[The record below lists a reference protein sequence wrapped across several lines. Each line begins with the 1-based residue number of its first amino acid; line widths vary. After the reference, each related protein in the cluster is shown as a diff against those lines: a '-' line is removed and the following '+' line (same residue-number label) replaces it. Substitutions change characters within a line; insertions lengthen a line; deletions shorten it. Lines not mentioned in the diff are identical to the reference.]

1 MNSKTTK
8 RIFVTGGGTGGH
20 IYPALAV
27 IDELKKNGYD
37 DIFYVGNPKNQEYT
51 LSKEKLIK
59 FLPVNINGM
68 PRKISLN
75 SLFWAIKL
83 IFAILKC
90 IFYVIKYKPDVVF
103 ATGGYVS
110 APLLFASRFT
120 NIPYFQ
126 HDADAQ
132 PGVVTYCFMDKAIV
146 LSTPFENVK
155 KENEKVNVQV
165 TGNPIRSDFSTLS
178 KEEAKQK
185 LNLDDKI
192 VVLVMGGSQG
202 ARSINRAIIPIAKK
216 LTEEFNIRIWH
227 QSGEKKYDETVDLL
241 MEHFPDYKDNPN
253 YKLFPYIDD
262 MPTIL
267 KASDIAIARSGS
279 LSLSEIQ
286 ASGVA
291 SILIPYPYSAGDH
304 QLKNAQVLVEQGS
317 AQLIIDFDLT
327 SEVLYENLS
336 EILKDKEK
344 LHAMQNKALENA
356 KPNAV
361 KQITKNIIDFLN
373 E

>member
-1 MNSKTTK
+1 MGNKTTK

-27 IDELKKNGYD
+27 IDELRKNGFD
-37 DIFYVGNPKNQEYT
+37 DIFYVGNQKNQEFS
-51 LSKEKLIK
+51 LAKEKNIK

-83 IFAILKC
+83 IFAILKSL
-90 IFYVIKYKPDVVF
+90 IYILKYKPDVVF

-110 APLLFASRFT
+110 APLLFASRFMK
-120 NIPYFQ
+120 IPYFQ
-126 HDADAQ
+126 HDADAK
-132 PGVVTYCFMDKAIV
+132 PGVVTLCFMDKAVV

-155 KENEKVNVQV
+155 KESENVNVQV
-165 TGNPIRSDFSTLS
+165 TGNPIRSEFSTLS

-185 LNLDDKI
+185 LNFEDKI
-192 VVLVMGGSQG
+192 TVLVMGGSQG
-202 ARSINRAIIPIAKK
+202 ARSINNAIIPVAKK
-216 LTEEFNIRIWH
+216 LIEEFNIRILH
-227 QSGEKKYDETVDLL
+227 QSGKNRYDEAVNLL
-241 MEHFPDYKDNPN
+241 TEHFPDYKENQN

-262 MPTIL
+262 MPAIL

-291 SILIPYPYSAGDH
+291 SILIPYPYSAGNH
-304 QLKNAQVLVEQGS
+304 QQKNALTLVEQGS
-317 AQLIIDFDLT
+317 ALMINDFDLT
-327 SEVLYENLS
+327 PELLYENLS
-336 EILKDKEK
+336 EILKNNEK
-344 LHAMQNKALENA
+344 LKIMQKKALENS
-356 KPNAV
+356 KPDAV